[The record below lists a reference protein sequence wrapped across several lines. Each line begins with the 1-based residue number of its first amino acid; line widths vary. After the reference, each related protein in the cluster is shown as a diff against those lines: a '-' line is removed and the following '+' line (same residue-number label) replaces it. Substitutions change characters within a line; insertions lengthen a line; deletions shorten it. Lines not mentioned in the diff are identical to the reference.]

1 MSDSWRVGESVNIL
15 EVFLGDLE
23 RTSSDV
29 GNVLFD
35 QLAGINCGLVDLL
48 EQEATEGLDTRAQ
61 ECAVEGHVDAFQW
74 DGCEATLQRDG
85 PGLGLGL
92 LDTLLDDAH
101 QVGLD
106 IFQRHALHQCRDVDV
121 LGLEEIEQVGEAVE
135 GTKLERH
142 HD

>member
-48 EQEATEGLDTRAQ
+48 EKE
-61 ECAVEGHVDAFQW
+61 
-74 DGCEATLQRDG
+74 
-85 PGLGLGL
+85 
-92 LDTLLDDAH
+92 
-101 QVGLD
+101 
-106 IFQRHALHQCRDVDV
+106 
-121 LGLEEIEQVGEAVE
+121 
-135 GTKLERH
+135 
-142 HD
+142 